1 MHSFGLNARYLGLLH
16 DTLKENWL
24 KGMVLAEIIARS
36 AKYFLRY
43 DLQDSTISLGA
54 ISLETAK

>member
-1 MHSFGLNARYLGLLH
+1 MHSFGLNAKYLGLLH

>member
-1 MHSFGLNARYLGLLH
+1 MHLSGLNARYLGLLH

-24 KGMVLAEIIARS
+24 KGMVMAEIIARS

-54 ISLETAK
+54 VSL